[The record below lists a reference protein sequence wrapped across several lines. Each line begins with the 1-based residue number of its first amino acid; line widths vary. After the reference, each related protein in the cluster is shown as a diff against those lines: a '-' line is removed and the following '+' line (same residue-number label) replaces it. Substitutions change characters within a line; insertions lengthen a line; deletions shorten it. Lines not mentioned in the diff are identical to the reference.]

1 MSEPDTIPSADISEP
16 QNRLSTLVARIERLE
31 EEKSTL
37 MEDINEIYAEAKSEG
52 YDVKI
57 LRKVISLR
65 RKDPTK
71 RRMEEE
77 ILETYLAALGM

>member
-1 MSEPDTIPSADISEP
+1 MSEPDMIPSAEISEP